1 MRIISPVDNL
11 QEPCLLLEA
20 GADELYGGYV
30 PAAWDSYNLAASLK
44 QRTSSAAQITPEQEL
59 SESIALVHA
68 RKWTFVLILNA
79 PFYT

>member
-1 MRIISPVDNL
+1 MRIILPVDNL

-30 PAAWDSYNLAASLK
+30 PAAWVSYNLAASLK
-44 QRTSSAAQITPEQEL
+44 QRTFSVAQITPEQEH

-68 RKWTFVLILNA
+68 LKCTFVLTLNA
-79 PFYT
+79 SFCT